1 MRLLDEVATFAVHP
15 ARVNLSR
22 VNEPFLDS
30 NLFSYLDY
38 ASRILPKTELV
49 LFSNGQALTD
59 AVIDRLNA
67 LPMFRR
73 LTISCNESDP
83 VRYREVMG
91 LDWDKTQPRIANLHQ
106 RYQAGTVRFDVSLSR
121 VGTSTEADKAFL
133 AWAKEVYP
141 EFPAASHA
149 RFDWVGKE
157 TEGDAK
163 RQLSFAPD
171 AGCVQWFSLHILS
184 DGNSAFCCIDGHGA
198 DRRYSIA
205 KHGLLD
211 IYNDP
216 FKRRLRET
224 VISRHDVPGCSTC
237 RHGMPS
243 NAYVAGESTDGIPYD
258 RI

>member
-184 DGNSAFCCIDGHGA
+184 DGNSAFGRGGGNAGLYPSLGGLPDFQGLEGDVGSVDRSAGLNVA
-198 DRRYSIA
+198 DIVRQRC
-205 KHGLLD
+205 HDLLRSNSRGPKVHD
-211 IYNDP
+211 I
-216 FKRRLRET
+216 
-224 VISRHDVPGCSTC
+224 VPNPRT
-237 RHGMPS
+237 
-243 NAYVAGESTDGIPYD
+243 